1 MVATTLGGPEVLQA
15 RELPEPEPGPGEL
28 TIDVAYAGVNFAEV
42 MARRGDMGS
51 RPQPFV
57 PGLEVAGRVRAL
69 GEDVTE
75 PAVGQPVC
83 AFTETGGYAEIAT
96 ARAIL
101 TFPLEGAL
109 AQDLLDAACAPA
121 IVPTAWSMLRYAAR
135 LQAGESV
142 LIHAAAGGL
151 GTMAAQFARHLRA
164 GTIVGTVG
172 SPDKAEYARGF
183 GYDHVIDRRGF
194 ADEVRRLTD
203 GRGVDLVLD
212 SIGGEVREHSLEALA
227 PYGRMLV
234 HGNASQGADFT
245 VGAGQLMRTNAGMIG
260 YSIGWLS
267 DSHPGELRR
276 AALEALNLLQY
287 GAARL
292 DITEVFDL
300 DRVAEAHRRLESRTS
315 RGKLALRVGG

>member
-1 MVATTLGGPEVLQA
+1 MVATTLGGPEVLQP
-15 RELPEPEPGPGEL
+15 RDLPEPEPGPGEL
-28 TIDVAYAGVNFAEV
+28 TIEVAYAGVNFAEV
-42 MARRGDMGS
+42 MGRRGDMGP

-69 GEDVTE
+69 GEGVTE

-83 AFTETGGYAEIAT
+83 AFTEVGGYAEIAA

-101 TFPLEGAL
+101 TYPLEEPL
-109 AQDLLDAACAPA
+109 ATDLLDAACAPT

-135 LQAGESV
+135 LQPEESV

-164 GTIVGTVG
+164 GTIIGTVG
-172 SPDKAEYARGF
+172 SPEKADYARGF
-183 GYDHVIDRRGF
+183 GYDHVIERREF
-194 ADEVRRLTD
+194 VAAVRELTD

-212 SIGGEVREHSLEALA
+212 SIGGEVREQSLDALA
-227 PYGRMLV
+227 PYGRMVV
-234 HGNASQGADFT
+234 HGNASRGADFT
-245 VGAGQLMRTNAGMIG
+245 AGAGQLMRSNAGMIG

-267 DSHPGELRR
+267 VTHPAELRR
-276 AALEALNLLQY
+276 AALEALNLLRF
-287 GAARL
+287 GAVRI
-292 DITEVFDL
+292 DVTEVLDL
-300 DRVAEAHRRLESRTS
+300 EQAAEAHRRLESGGS